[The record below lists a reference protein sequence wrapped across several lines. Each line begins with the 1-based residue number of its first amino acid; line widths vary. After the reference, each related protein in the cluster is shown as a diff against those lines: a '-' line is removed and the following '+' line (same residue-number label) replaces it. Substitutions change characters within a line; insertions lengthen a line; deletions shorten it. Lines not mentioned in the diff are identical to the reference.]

1 MIDIENRFKRWL
13 AGEGPRPPLGTWLMA
28 AAPATAEAMGYA
40 GFDFLVVD
48 MEHVPIEVSDLTHI
62 LRAIGCTPADAVV
75 RLAWNDQV
83 LIKRVLDAGAQT
95 IMVPFVQTAEEAR
108 QAVSFAKYPPEGVRG
123 VAAVHRGSRFGRAT
137 DYLKRANGE
146 VAVIVQL
153 ETPDAIERL
162 PEIAAVPGVDG
173 LFVGPGDLVGR
184 HGSYRQYHSSRR
196 TGADPERRQGRP
208 CSRKARRHRRA
219 QSRHGSSLPRLR
231 LRLCRRRFRYRHDD
245 RPGIRLARYSAGRA
259 CSSGRAHRGVLRS

>member
-1 MIDIENRFKRWL
+1 
-13 AGEGPRPPLGTWLMA
+13 MA
-28 AAPATAEAMGYA
+28 AAPATAEAMGYS

-48 MEHVPIEVSDLTHI
+48 MEHVPIEVSDLAHI

-83 LIKRVLDAGAQT
+83 LVKRVLDAGAQT

-153 ETPDAIERL
+153 ETPEAIERL
-162 PEIAAVPGVDG
+162 PEIAAVPGVDA

-184 HGSYRQYHSSRR
+184 HGAYRQYRSSRGP
-196 TGADPERRQGRP
+196 GADREGRQG
-208 CSRKARRHRRA
+208 SRM
-219 QSRHGSSLPRLR
+219 QPESPSVSSGPTPTWFVASSIMATTLPPIAS
-231 LRLCRRRFRYRHDD
+231 D
-245 RPGIRLARYSAGRA
+245 IAMMTGRA
-259 CSSGRAHRGVLRS
+259 SDWLGALRDQPAPTDAPTAAY